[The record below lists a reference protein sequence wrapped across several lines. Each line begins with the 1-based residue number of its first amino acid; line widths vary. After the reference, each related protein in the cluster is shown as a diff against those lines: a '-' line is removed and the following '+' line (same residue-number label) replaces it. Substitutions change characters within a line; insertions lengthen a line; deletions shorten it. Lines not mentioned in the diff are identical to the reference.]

1 MVATKFETALVL
13 KGDPNDHSQLKNI
26 QDEHPLSMPMGGS
39 CLIIEDVSPGKK
51 VTTNYVLKRTVKPPQ
66 PLKLEG

>member
-51 VTTNYVLKRTVKPPQ
+51 LPQ
-66 PLKLEG
+66 IMFLNEPLNHHNL